1 MIHMFICWTSKS
13 GVWHENSPNY
23 FKKSNTVVEK
33 IDIKYC
39 DTISQGLFEYCLNLK
54 GLKGNYERCFSSTY
68 FQVNKGMK
76 YLCRISIEQ
85 MIMGGTSW
93 YMPFQTTN
101 SV

>member
-1 MIHMFICWTSKS
+1 MHD
-13 GVWHENSPNY
+13 NSPNY

-39 DTISQGLFEYCLNLK
+39 DTTSQGV
-54 GLKGNYERCFSSTY
+54 KGNYERCFSSTY

-85 MIMGGTSW
+85 MIMGGTS
-93 YMPFQTTN
+93 
-101 SV
+101 